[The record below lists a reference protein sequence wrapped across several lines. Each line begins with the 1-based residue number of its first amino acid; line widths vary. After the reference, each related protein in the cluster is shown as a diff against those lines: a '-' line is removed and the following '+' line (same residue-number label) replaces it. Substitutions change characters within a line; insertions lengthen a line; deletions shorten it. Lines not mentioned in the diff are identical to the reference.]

1 MLAVVTKTK
10 YFEQGGGETRK
21 KKPSRFHS
29 MQDNGSLNTVNPFEF
44 DSDQLNCIHMIIE
57 LAATTHDYQEF
68 HVTKAEKTV
77 PSEIKYYYFYI
88 PVGFII

>member
-44 DSDQLNCIHMIIE
+44 LISLQRISNLNEVPQISRTQDLYGKMLE
-57 LAATTHDYQEF
+57 Y
-68 HVTKAEKTV
+68 TKALATMAKR
-77 PSEIKYYYFYI
+77 K
-88 PVGFII
+88 